1 MSYSKSINR
10 EHRAYGSFGPN
21 SKASALF
28 DAAFSK
34 PLPKKRNQTQK
45 PAASV
50 CCDPATVDSLP
61 SVPDAV
67 PMHDS
72 PKQVFSPPISLPES
86 TSTDGTI
93 DNDHVFSISSDEDSQ
108 PVPSTALSPI
118 LSTKPPESACIT
130 TEVQSSHSPKVGTAR
145 TSEFDFD
152 EKDDSPPP
160 SVKRTKVSQHS
171 SSSYSV
177 SLGTKFVD
185 PKERRPIY
193 QHKWTANDDE
203 DSEGG
208 SGASNEVR
216 AASNNLVPTSSSQRL
231 SVDNRGSE
239 TARVHRVK
247 EAHQCL
253 ESGEHDD
260 FKQDIEYILSTMNSD
275 ALTNVKCLST
285 LSLGRKCVFSEF
297 RQFLRSEGLISN
309 VLKCLADSPNDQNL
323 AICASTVIYL
333 MSRDFIPMPVDTHS
347 LRLLSHLLRIEKL
360 EQNEEQKKYVS
371 LVWEIFNSYFERME
385 SSSGRKITFHISK
398 EQLTPSSLILDALVF
413 LLARCTDENL
423 KTELLNIGILQWIVG
438 KVEKVV
444 LRLLHD
450 KLTESDA
457 LQHLVVIER
466 CFRILE
472 SCTVFHKKNQ
482 AFLIS
487 HRGSLLIQMCGKLM
501 TIIHDTISNSS
512 AGSQLVS
519 SYIVCLSLMARVLMN
534 LSHENELCCTK
545 LGQVPGFLPLCLSSY
560 TFLVPKY
567 APEDKKF
574 DLYVMMTSLC
584 VNLVE
589 RCNSN
594 RRKLIDTSVKVHSD
608 DGEDTEHK
616 ALDALAILFTIHDA
630 KAKNI
635 DEDLDKDIAFEEP
648 VDEDNND
655 TDEECRDNG
664 RLDRA
669 KMGEMSESEMLQA
682 VQNAMS
688 KASAH
693 MEDSVVASY
702 VALLIG
708 CLLQQNEGHASSV
721 RSHLQGGS
729 FSPMIDQLQ
738 RFLEFMKIAS
748 KKAGGCRSI
757 ERIIDLLDRLN

>member
-1 MSYSKSINR
+1 MKLRTNQRTQNTTRTQGGDGRKDTPQAVDAR
-10 EHRAYGSFGPN
+10 ESMTPGRPLAGGQAHSNSGVVVPRRRHGLRRRRCAVLGLVRRSVASSLRCVAGVLSFLEGSLEFRSSDQGEPVFIRGQMFF
-21 SKASALF
+21 K
-28 DAAFSK
+28 DFS
-34 PLPKKRNQTQK
+34 LPKKRNQTQK

-160 SVKRTKVSQHS
+160 SVKRTKYLIA
-171 SSSYSV
+171 SYSV

-472 SCTVFHKKNQ
+472 SGFVYRLSKLLTVFWFPVYSVSQKEPSFPDITSWQSVDSNVWEVDDYNSRYNQ
-482 AFLIS
+482 QFLCWFTTGFFLYSLSILD
-487 HRGSLLIQMCGKLM
+487 GSC
-501 TIIHDTISNSS
+501 
-512 AGSQLVS
+512 
-519 SYIVCLSLMARVLMN
+519 SY
-534 LSHENELCCTK
+534 
-545 LGQVPGFLPLCLSSY
+545 
-560 TFLVPKY
+560 
-567 APEDKKF
+567 
-574 DLYVMMTSLC
+574 
-584 VNLVE
+584 
-589 RCNSN
+589 
-594 RRKLIDTSVKVHSD
+594 
-608 DGEDTEHK
+608 
-616 ALDALAILFTIHDA
+616 
-630 KAKNI
+630 
-635 DEDLDKDIAFEEP
+635 EP
-648 VDEDNND
+648 
-655 TDEECRDNG
+655 
-664 RLDRA
+664 
-669 KMGEMSESEMLQA
+669 
-682 VQNAMS
+682 
-688 KASAH
+688 
-693 MEDSVVASY
+693 
-702 VALLIG
+702 
-708 CLLQQNEGHASSV
+708 
-721 RSHLQGGS
+721 
-729 FSPMIDQLQ
+729 FS
-738 RFLEFMKIAS
+738 
-748 KKAGGCRSI
+748 
-757 ERIIDLLDRLN
+757 